1 MRTGARGIFP
11 AYYAHEVI
19 GQTKDL
25 LGKNQDKSVF
35 VNALRPML
43 FVMLFL
49 QYVLVLDITHYGIP
63 SQLFT

>member
-49 QYVLVLDITHYGIP
+49 QYVLVLYITHHGIP

>member
-49 QYVLVLDITHYGIP
+49 QYVLVLDITHHGIP